1 MSCLEEI
8 VTHIQS
14 RHAAIANSISYGLSG
29 SVASYNNLP
38 PLDDFS
44 SLTTVFGTAPPSP
57 AIAPEAYAGVFLYPP
72 WQSPSPDLGGLQ
84 VSL

>member
-1 MSCLEEI
+1 VSCLEEM

-29 SVASYNNLP
+29 GVASYDNLP
-38 PLDDFS
+38 PLDEFS
-44 SLTTVFGTAPPSP
+44 SLTTLFGPAPPPP
-57 AIAPEAYAGVFLYPP
+57 AISPGAYAGASLYPQ
-72 WQSPSPDLGGLQ
+72 WQSPNADLGGLQ